1 MKLVREVYIQ
11 TGKAMNISI
20 NSKGEWS
27 KTFNFLNKA
36 SKSLFHKSLF
46 TKYGEMG
53 VRALQEA
60 TPKDTGDTANSWS
73 YEIEEN
79 EGSVR
84 IIWKNSSTTKDGIPI
99 VVLLHYGHGTR
110 NGGYVQGRDFINPAM
125 QPIFDKIAAQAWEEV
140 VRL

>member
-1 MKLVREVYIQ
+1 MKLVRSNSIR

-20 NSKGEWS
+20 TSKGDWN

-36 SKSLFHKSLF
+36 SKSVFHRSLF
-46 TKYGEMG
+46 EKYGEMG
-53 VRALQEA
+53 VRALREA

-73 YEIEEN
+73 YEIEET

-84 IIWKNSSTTKDGIPI
+84 IIWKNTSTTKDGIPI

-125 QPIFDKIAAQAWEEV
+125 RPVFDNIAEKAWEEV
-140 VRL
+140 VKL

>member
-1 MKLVREVYIQ
+1 
-11 TGKAMNISI
+11 MNISI
-20 NSKGEWS
+20 KTKGDWD
-27 KTFNFLNKA
+27 KTFNFLNNA
-36 SKSLFHKSLF
+36 SKTLFHKNLLN
-46 TKYGEMG
+46 KYGEMG

-73 YEIEEN
+73 YEIVET

-84 IIWKNSSTTKDGIPI
+84 IIWNNTSTTKTGIPI

-125 QPIFDKIAAQAWEEV
+125 RPVFDKIADKAWEEV
-140 VRL
+140 VKL